1 MVLVHG
7 LLVILS
13 SRRFSSV
20 EVSWWVGPCTMGESR
35 LTSWVETSRQV
46 SRRHGDRHGESKDTS
61 TKISNNTSLFP
72 PSLFPITSG
81 HHPSIADPASA
92 FGFYEH

>member
-7 LLVILS
+7 LLVILD

-35 LTSWVETSRQV
+35 LTSWIEISRQV
-46 SRRHGDRHGESKDTS
+46 SRRLGNRHGKKSKDIP
-61 TKISNNTSLFP
+61 KKMPNNPKPVFFP
-72 PSLFPITSG
+72 REIERSFP
-81 HHPSIADPASA
+81 H
-92 FGFYEH
+92 

>member
-7 LLVILS
+7 LLVILD

-20 EVSWWVGPCTMGESR
+20 EVRRWVGPCTMGESR
-35 LTSWVETSRQV
+35 LTSWVEIFHQV

-61 TKISNNTSLFP
+61 TKISDLK
-72 PSLFPITSG
+72 
-81 HHPSIADPASA
+81 
-92 FGFYEH
+92 

>member
-35 LTSWVETSRQV
+35 ITSWIEISRQV
-46 SRRHGDRHGESKDTS
+46 SRRLGNRHGKKSKDIP
-61 TKISNNTSLFP
+61 KKMPNNPHRRRLFVVV
-72 PSLFPITSG
+72 LVLLIN
-81 HHPSIADPASA
+81 
-92 FGFYEH
+92 

>member
-20 EVSWWVGPCTMGESR
+20 EVRRCVGIYTMGE
-35 LTSWVETSRQV
+35 LKLIGWVEIHRQV
-46 SRRHGDRHGESKDTS
+46 VRRQLHVARGT
-61 TKISNNTSLFP
+61 
-72 PSLFPITSG
+72 
-81 HHPSIADPASA
+81 PANKEIIICA
-92 FGFYEH
+92 RQF